1 MNPSRKSLSKR
12 SQTQQT
18 KIMQES
24 QNLREKLEG
33 GESNMAAK
41 KRSCEPRNE
50 LTTHGESMRNSPIQI
65 CRVRVHSPTH
75 TSMGK
80 GKEQE
85 KKERNT
91 SQTKKKFKNPKR
103 TLAS

>member
-1 MNPSRKSLSKR
+1 MIMVLEWRIHKDFSPDVFTQIAIMNPSRKSLSKR

-41 KRSCEPRNE
+41 KRSYEARNE
-50 LTTHGESMRNSPIQI
+50 HTTQVESTRNSPI
-65 CRVRVHSPTH
+65 HSC
-75 TSMGK
+75 
-80 GKEQE
+80 
-85 KKERNT
+85 
-91 SQTKKKFKNPKR
+91 
-103 TLAS
+103 